1 MLYRQLVYK
10 ARCDRRIAKD
20 CYRKIEEVVS
30 ALECPTGTELGTFAD
45 KPEQTIVEWFGGWSR
60 TTRLLRHGA
69 HRVTHRRWTRDENGH
84 VSCPACRDVDTANGG
99 DQ

>member
-30 ALECPTGTELGTFAD
+30 ALECPTGIELGTFAD
-45 KPEQTIVEWFGGWSR
+45 KPEQSAVEWFNEPMLGEE
-60 TTRLLRHGA
+60 
-69 HRVTHRRWTRDENGH
+69 RWTRDENGH
-84 VSCPACRDVDTANGG
+84 VSCPACRDEDTAIKYARHIGG
-99 DQ
+99 TWWNQ